1 MGGQVQGPL
10 VKGYSSHEDGSWV
23 PPGVYTEGDPG
34 LDSSRRHVPAFV
46 REGHIMMGCLRRSS
60 LSLGVFK
67 HGYVAMFGGRKEGPA
82 LRELD

>member
-1 MGGQVQGPL
+1 MI
-10 VKGYSSHEDGSWV
+10 KGYPSHEDGSWV

-34 LDSSRRHVPAFV
+34 LESSRRHVPAFV
-46 REGHIMMGCLRRSS
+46 REGNITMGCLRRSS

-67 HGYVAMFGGRKEGPA
+67 HGYVAMVGGRKEGPA